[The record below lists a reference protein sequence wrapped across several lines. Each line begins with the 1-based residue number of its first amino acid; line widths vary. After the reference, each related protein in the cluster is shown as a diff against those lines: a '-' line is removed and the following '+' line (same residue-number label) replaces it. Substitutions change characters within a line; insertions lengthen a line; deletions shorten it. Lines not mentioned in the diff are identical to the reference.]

1 MSRTRRT
8 LRRSRR
14 HRIVAG
20 VCGGLAEWLGWRP
33 AVVRVLFVI
42 VGALPFLSGTLVYLV
57 LWLVLPSEPPPPSA
71 AGAAARPAAP

>member
-1 MSRTRRT
+1 MSRGTRP

-33 AVVRVLFVI
+33 TVVRVLFAL
-42 VGALPFLSGTLVYLV
+42 VGALPFLSGILVYLV
-57 LWLVLPSEPPPPSA
+57 LWLVVPQEDAP
-71 AGAAARPAAP
+71 AARGG